1 MSRFFCQLAL
11 LTCFLLPAAVRPAT
25 AEEAGRPNI
34 VVFITDDQSQL
45 DCAAYGAKDVRT
57 PNMQRLADAGMTF
70 DHAYVASP
78 ACAPSR
84 AALLTGL
91 MPARNGAEPNHSR
104 PRAEIKKWPAYFQEL
119 GYEVAA
125 FGKVSHYK
133 QAALYG
139 FDHHAAGQF
148 RAKGNM
154 QAAKKYL
161 DEYEGDKPVCLMFG
175 THQPH
180 VPWPQPRG
188 YESDDVKLPTTH
200 VDTPTTRKFRAQY
213 YTAVTKA
220 DQMLGTIYDLAREKL
235 GEDTVFVFTSDH
247 GAQWPFGK
255 WNLYEEGT
263 RVPLIVS
270 WPGVTTPGERTDA
283 MVSWVDLL
291 PTLLEVAGGQPP
303 SPPEKIDGR
312 SFAGVLRG
320 KSAKHREAMY
330 TTHSGDGNFNVFPMR
345 AVTDGR
351 WKYILNLH
359 PEFKYQSHITR
370 AGNVDGAGYWVTWVE
385 KANHDQR
392 AAQVVQRY
400 QRRPAEEF
408 YDLKADPH
416 EEHNLADD
424 PQHAERRQAMR
435 KQLENWMEQQGDQQ
449 KVYGRPALL
458 EATPVAAAR

>member
-1 MSRFFCQLAL
+1 MNPTCCRFAV
-11 LTCFLLPAAVRPAT
+11 LTCSLLPACLAPA
-25 AEEAGRPNI
+25 AEEAHRPNI

-45 DCAAYGAKDVRT
+45 DCSAYGAQDVRT
-57 PNMQRLADAGMTF
+57 PNMQRLANAGMAF
-70 DHAYVASP
+70 DRAYVASP
-78 ACAPSR
+78 SCAPSR

-104 PRAEIKKWPAYFQEL
+104 PRAEIRKWPAYFQQL
-119 GYEVAA
+119 GYEVVA
-125 FGKVSHYK
+125 FGKVAHYK
-133 QAALYG
+133 QAPLYG
-139 FDHHAAGQF
+139 FDQHAAGVF

-154 QAAKKYL
+154 QAARKYL
-161 DEYEGDKPVCLMFG
+161 NEYNGEKPVCLMFG

-188 YESDDVKLPTTH
+188 YDPADVALPPTH

-220 DQMLGTIYDLAREKL
+220 DQMLGVIYDLAREKL

-255 WNLYEEGT
+255 WNLYEEGVRT
-263 RVPLIVS
+263 PLIVS
-270 WPGVTTPGERTDA
+270 WPGVTTPGSRSTA

-291 PTLLEVAGGQPP
+291 PTLLEAAGGEPP
-303 SPPEKIDGR
+303 KSPDAIDGR

-320 KSAKHREAMY
+320 ATAEHREEIY

-345 AVTDGR
+345 AVCDGR

-392 AAQVVQRY
+392 AEEVVKRY
-400 QRRPAEEF
+400 LRRPAEEL
-408 YDLKADPH
+408 YDLRADPH

-424 PQHAERRQAMR
+424 PHQAERRRAMR
-435 KQLENWMEQQGDQQ
+435 RRLENWMEQQGDQQ
-449 KVYGRPALL
+449 KVYGRPTLPEGA
-458 EATPVAAAR
+458 PVAAAG